1 MDTVPAQTT
10 GKKGWHWGFSLDY
23 LLTDKIPATFLGGIK
38 LVISGTYQIPRSI
51 VFIRR

>member
-1 MDTVPAQTT
+1 MDTLLVQTT
-10 GKKGWHWGFSLDY
+10 GKKAWHWVSSLVR
-23 LLTDKIPATFLGGIK
+23 LLTDKTPATFLGGIK